1 VDHQSGETA
10 MQRTIVQPPVPGDAA
25 LAELKHWLGITRPN
39 EDETLNQ
46 LLATSLATCEA
57 FTGRTPLRQTVEE
70 IIPLVSGWQELVS
83 RPVQNLTAAALIAQD
98 GTRTVQHVNGDAFEW
113 RIGTS
118 ACIQLLRPFEGRGL
132 AVQLVVGIAAD
143 WNALPAPLRHGI
155 VRLAAF
161 QFRDREGKSAAVP
174 PASVTALWRPWREV
188 RLR

>member
-1 VDHQSGETA
+1 

-39 EDETLNQ
+39 EDETLTQ
-46 LLATSLATCEA
+46 LLATSLANCEA
-57 FTGRTPLRQTVEE
+57 FTGKTPLRQTVEE
-70 IIPLVSGWQELVS
+70 TAMLAGEWQELAS
-83 RPVQNLTAAALIAQD
+83 RPVQDITAAAVIAQD
-98 GTRTVQHVNGDAFEW
+98 GTRTPLALSGDALEW

-118 ACIQLLRPFEGRGL
+118 ACIRLLRPFDGHGL
-132 AVQLVVGIAAD
+132 AVQMVVGIAAD

-161 QFRDREGKSAAVP
+161 HFRDREGKSAAVP

-188 RLR
+188 RLG